1 MANDCFDQK
10 LLADPKQKDKSANVV
25 EKDNDSDAPSSDE
38 GVIEVALAE
47 FDSCIDSSQNWY
59 PDSGASHHVTGFA
72 QNLTKVKPNAGGK
85 GMWES
90 LGGEASIL
98 PNDIIQKEG
107 DLESTPVAD
116 RQPSTL
122 ELASIANLIDPK
134 PPPDVADR
142 QPSTSTPQDPAPQV
156 IRYPTRE
163 RRPSSRFRDYHVFV
177 VEDEEIIINEELK
190 TYVEAM

>member
-1 MANDCFDQK
+1 MGYDDKSKVYK
-10 LLADPKQKDKSANVV
+10 LYDPKKKNIILSRDITFEKSKIRYKYLNKDVV
-25 EKDNDSDAPSSDE
+25 VSKKLFP
-38 GVIEVALAE
+38 
-47 FDSCIDSSQNWY
+47 Q
-59 PDSGASHHVTGFA
+59 
-72 QNLTKVKPNAGGK
+72 

-142 QPSTSTPQDPAPQV
+142 Q
-156 IRYPTRE
+156 
-163 RRPSSRFRDYHVFV
+163 
-177 VEDEEIIINEELK
+177 L
-190 TYVEAM
+190 

>member
-1 MANDCFDQK
+1 MGYD
-10 LLADPKQKDKSANVV
+10 DKSKVYKLYHPKKKNIILSRDITFEKSKIRYKYLNKDVV
-25 EKDNDSDAPSSDE
+25 VSKKLFP
-38 GVIEVALAE
+38 
-47 FDSCIDSSQNWY
+47 Q
-59 PDSGASHHVTGFA
+59 
-72 QNLTKVKPNAGGK
+72 

-142 QPSTSTPQDPAPQV
+142 QLSISTPQDPVPQV

-163 RRPSSRFRDYHVFV
+163 RRRSSRFRDNHVFV

>member
-1 MANDCFDQK
+1 MGQ
-10 LLADPKQKDKSANVV
+10 
-25 EKDNDSDAPSSDE
+25 
-38 GVIEVALAE
+38 
-47 FDSCIDSSQNWY
+47 
-59 PDSGASHHVTGFA
+59 
-72 QNLTKVKPNAGGK
+72 
-85 GMWES
+85 GMSES

-98 PNDIIQKEG
+98 PNDILQKEG
-107 DLESTPVAD
+107 DLESTSVAD

-134 PPPDVADR
+134 PRPDVADR

-177 VEDEEIIINEELK
+177 VQDEEIIIDEELK